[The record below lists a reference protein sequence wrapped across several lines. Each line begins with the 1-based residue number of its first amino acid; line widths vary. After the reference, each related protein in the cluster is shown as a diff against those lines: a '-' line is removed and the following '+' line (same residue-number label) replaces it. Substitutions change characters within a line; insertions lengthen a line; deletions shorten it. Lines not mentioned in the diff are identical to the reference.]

1 MTANNIIIIMTTI
14 TAKSRKVVGPWEE
27 PSFREADSGVSVH
40 EEKIVQ
46 FNLLINQPQD
56 E

>member
-1 MTANNIIIIMTTI
+1 MTANIIIMT
-14 TAKSRKVVGPWEE
+14 SRKVVGPWEE

-40 EEKIVQ
+40 EEKIGQ
-46 FNLLINQPQD
+46 FNLSTNQPQD